1 MRAVQQLATAVVKE
15 TRLILRDWHA
25 LAILFVMPV
34 VFVTILSLALRD
46 VFTERSGATFSLL
59 IVNQDGK
66 QFVGQEL
73 SAAFEKDRHFRV
85 DLAGAPFPDPDQLAE
100 WTKTGRY
107 KLVLVIPPKAT
118 EQARARAREQVRTGL
133 GERRQSTPSVAV
145 SLLSDPTLRADHR
158 AMVQAFANGALKAVE
173 ARLIAERIA
182 DLARTPFGGSMVSAP
197 KLAAPQLFA
206 EITDPSEAAG
216 ARRAIAPTSVQ
227 LNAPGWTVLAMF
239 FLAVPLSVTFIKE
252 RAQGSLLR
260 LESMPV
266 PTWVLFG
273 GKIVPYVLIN
283 QIQLVLILAV
293 GVWGLPLL
301 GADRLTLGDA
311 PEAIVLLGLSTSL
324 AAIGFSLLI
333 ATISE
338 TTEQATTLSATIVL
352 TLAALGGIMVPKFVM
367 PAWMQQLADLTPFSW
382 GLEGFLDLFIR
393 GGGIRDVLREAGQLL
408 AFAAACFIVALLRFN
423 WQLRHQ

>member
-1 MRAVQQLATAVVKE
+1 MRSLRQLATAIVKE

-46 VFTERSGATFSLL
+46 VFTERGGATFSIL
-59 IVNQDGK
+59 IVNHDGQ
-66 QFVGQEL
+66 QFVGREL
-73 SAAFEKDRHFRV
+73 GAAFDKDRHFRV
-85 DLAGAPFPDPDQLAE
+85 EHAGAPLPDETRLAE
-100 WTKTGRY
+100 WTKAGRY
-107 KLVLVIPPKAT
+107 KLALVIPPKAT
-118 EQARARAREQVRTGL
+118 EQARARAREQVRAVS
-133 GERRQSTPSVAV
+133 GERRDKTPSVAV
-145 SLLSDPTLRADHR
+145 SLFSDPTLRADHR

-197 KLAAPQLFA
+197 KLAAPQLFN
-206 EITDPSEAAG
+206 EIADTAAEAAP
-216 ARRAIAPTSVQ
+216 APTSVQ
-227 LNAPGWTVLAMF
+227 QNAPGWTVLAMF

-266 PTWVLFG
+266 PAWVLFG
-273 GKIVPYVLIN
+273 GKIVPYMLIN
-283 QIQLVLILAV
+283 QIQLTLILAV

-301 GADRLTLGDA
+301 GGDRLTLGDA
-311 PEAIVLLGLSTSL
+311 PGAIVLLGLSTSL

-333 ATISE
+333 ATLAD

-352 TLAALGGIMVPKFVM
+352 TLAAVGGIMVPKFVM
-367 PAWMQQLADLTPFSW
+367 PAWMQRLADLTPFSW
-382 GLEGFLDLFIR
+382 GLEGFLDLFVR
-393 GGGIRDVLREAGQLL
+393 GGGLREVLPEAGQLL
-408 AFAAACFIVALLRFN
+408 VFAAACFIVALLRFN

>member
-1 MRAVQQLATAVVKE
+1 MLRLTQLATAILKE
-15 TRLILRDWHA
+15 SRLILRDWHA

-46 VFTERSGATFSLL
+46 VFTERGGATFDIL
-59 IVNQDGK
+59 IVNHDGQQLVGK
-66 QFVGQEL
+66 QL
-73 SAAFEKDRHFRV
+73 TTAFEKDKHFKV
-85 DLAGAPFPDPDQLAE
+85 ELASAPYPEAPQLAE
-100 WTKTGRY
+100 WTKTGRV

-118 EQARARAREQVRTGL
+118 TLARQRAREQVRTDL
-133 GERRQSTPSVAV
+133 GERRQTTASVTIR
-145 SLLSDPTLRADHR
+145 LLSDPTLRADHR

-182 DLARTPFGGSMVSAP
+182 DLARTPFGTSTVSAP
-197 KLAAPQLFA
+197 ALAAPELFT
-206 EITDPSEAAG
+206 EITEPVAEG
-216 ARRAIAPTSVQ
+216 TRKQVAPTSVQ
-227 LNAPGWTVLAMF
+227 INAPGWTVLAMF

-293 GVWGLPLL
+293 GVWVLPLL
-301 GADRLTLGDA
+301 GGDRLTLGDA
-311 PEAIVLLGLSTSL
+311 PAGIVVLGLSTSL

-333 ATISE
+333 ATLAE

-352 TLAALGGIMVPKFVM
+352 TLAAIGGIMVPKFVM
-367 PAWMQQLADLTPFSW
+367 PGWMQDLADLTPFSW

-393 GGGIRDVLREAGQLL
+393 GGGLRDVLPETGQLL
-408 AFAAACFIVALLRFN
+408 LFATACFIIALLRFN